1 MEKRKGPRENGSKQ
15 RVDRNDRGHA
25 TYNNKSLGKITVRG
39 MTTRE
44 ITGVNE
50 TSTGG

>member
-1 MEKRKGPRENGSKQ
+1 MEKRKGPRENDSKQ
-15 RVDRNDRGHA
+15 RVNKNDRGHA
-25 TYNNKSLGKITVRG
+25 TYNNKSRGKITFRG

-44 ITGVNE
+44 IKGVNE

>member
-1 MEKRKGPRENGSKQ
+1 MEKRKGTRESGSKR

-25 TYNNKSLGKITVRG
+25 TYNDKLRKK
-39 MTTRE
+39 TTTQGSRE
-44 ITGVNE
+44 IKGVNE